1 MNWHLQ
7 AKIAWLGV
15 GNLTNSPLLAA
26 ISALIQTILSLHLL
40 NPELI
45 RGSLEPLINS

>member
-7 AKIAWLGV
+7 AKISWLSV
-15 GNLTNSPLLAA
+15 EDHANSPLLAA
-26 ISALIQTILSLHLL
+26 ISALIEKILSLHLL

-45 RGSLEPLINS
+45 RGS